1 MQDDG
6 GSGSFRFFE
15 DEDELRRLC
24 VDAGFPRAGVEVRR
38 EGRGCAIIKCVVPLE
53 AEAAA
58 EEEEAEAA
66 EAAAE
71 AAEAAAGA
79 AGAAAVRGVRAAAQ
93 AAAAVAAA

>member
-1 MQDDG
+1 MRTLTLTVAQTLPLTLTLTFFQGAYGVPMQDDG

-58 EEEEAEAA
+58 AAEEEAEAA
-66 EAAAE
+66 RQVKAE
-71 AAEAAAGA
+71 
-79 AGAAAVRGVRAAAQ
+79 
-93 AAAAVAAA
+93 